1 MLKALPIISKKIMV
15 IMVVILFAVSMALF
29 ISPGNIY
36 GAGLVTSITVT
47 GEGSAT
53 TVVNGGT
60 LQMSAAVFPVEAPE
74 KGVTWSIA
82 DISGAANINITTGL
96 LTGTK
101 AGTVLVVATSND
113 SPSISGILIITVTA
127 PVLVTSITITGAAGA
142 ATVLNGSTLQMSA
155 AVLPADA
162 TNQSITWTAASGTGS
177 AAIDATSGVLTGTG
191 TGTVTVTATAN
202 DGSAIFGT
210 FLITVTAPPPPVLV
224 TSITITGAAG
234 AATVLNGSTLQMSAA
249 VLPADATNQSITW
262 TAASGTGSAAIDA
275 TSGVLTGTGTGTVT
289 VTATAN
295 DGSAIFGT
303 CIISVTAPAP
313 PAAAPTAS
321 DVTITGTAQAGQTLN
336 SSYTYSDING
346 DPEGTSTFKWLAS
359 DSAEGTYADISGAT
373 SDTFMLTSYQSGKF
387 IRFEVTP
394 AASAGTLLA
403 GSAVQSAATTVV
415 LPAFKYSSGISG
427 GSETKVTGPT
437 TSAALSPSVS
447 AVVYEKTTPGF
458 VTLFYNRILNRA
470 PDAEGL
476 NGWVAGHTSGALTGA
491 DLVNGFIFSEENKV
505 MTTGDTNEQF
515 ITSLYRLIF
524 DRAPDA
530 DGLKSWLANI
540 NAGMAK
546 EEVINYFTSSA
557 EFISLCNEYE
567 VRP

>member
-29 ISPGNIY
+29 ISPGKIY

-47 GEGSAT
+47 GAGSAT

-60 LQMSAAVFPVEAPE
+60 LQMSAAVFPVDAAQ
-74 KGVTWSIA
+74 GVNWSVA
-82 DISGAANINITTGL
+82 DVSGAAIIDNTGV
-96 LTGTK
+96 LTGT
-101 AGTVLVVATSND
+101 GTGMVYVIATATDGSGVSGYLV
-113 SPSISGILIITVTA
+113 ITVTA
-127 PVLVTSITITGAAGA
+127 PVLITSITVTGAAGA
-142 ATVLNGSTLQMSA
+142 ATLLNGSTLQMSAAVLPVGATNKGINWSVTSGSGTATINANGLLTGTAVGSVTVSATANDGSAIFGTFLITVTAPAPPPVLVTSITVTGAAGAATLLNGSTLQMSA

-191 TGTVTVTATAN
+191 TGTVTVSATAN

-210 FLITVTAPPPPVLV
+210 FLITVTAP
-224 TSITITGAAG
+224 
-234 AATVLNGSTLQMSAA
+234 
-249 VLPADATNQSITW
+249 
-262 TAASGTGSAAIDA
+262 
-275 TSGVLTGTGTGTVT
+275 
-289 VTATAN
+289 
-295 DGSAIFGT
+295 
-303 CIISVTAPAP
+303 AP

-321 DVTITGTAQAGQTLN
+321 DVTIMGTAQAGQTLTG
-336 SSYTYSDING
+336 SYTYSDINS

-359 DSAEGTYADISGAT
+359 DSADGIYVDISGAI
-373 SDTFMLTSYQSGKF
+373 SDTFMLTSYQAGKF
-387 IRFEVTP
+387 IKFEVTP

-403 GSAVQSAATTVV
+403 GSAVQSAATTVE
-415 LPAFKYSSGISG
+415 LPAVKYSSGISG
-427 GSETKVTGPT
+427 GSETKVTEPIT
-437 TSAALSPSVS
+437 WAVLAPSVS

-524 DRAPDA
+524 DRTPDA
-530 DGLKSWLANI
+530 DGFKSWLANI
-540 NAGMAK
+540 NAGMTK
-546 EEVINYFTSSA
+546 EEVINYFASSA